1 MTLVSCGPG
10 CSPGVSHAYM
20 LEYLGQNLALS
31 RNWTRKSYLIL
42 MESGNLYFYMES
54 FVLKDDM

>member
-10 CSPGVSHAYM
+10 CSPGVSPVYM

-54 FVLKDDM
+54 FVLKDDI